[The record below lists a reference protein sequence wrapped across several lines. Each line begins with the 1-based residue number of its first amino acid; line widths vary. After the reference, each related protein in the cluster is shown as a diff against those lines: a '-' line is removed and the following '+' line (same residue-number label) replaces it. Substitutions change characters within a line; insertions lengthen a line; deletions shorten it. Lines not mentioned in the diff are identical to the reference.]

1 MVIHQSTVEQFF
13 RSHIDSGIRIQYKRG
28 VTWDFP
34 LMLALYSSKDTTIA
48 VLVDYPLAASMG
60 ALNSLLPK
68 SVIQKSADACKLPE
82 EVWDNFFAI
91 LQRIEELLQ
100 PMDSGLRLGSVFEYN
115 QRPPPVLQQALLQ
128 ISEQT
133 TPVELL
139 VSVLGYESGSFAIYL
154 GVPSSL
160 ELELQE
166 QQQETTVIHEAKKT
180 DARSKNSLWLYVLVV
195 LPLVVMGIFIQ
206 RSSVLEVLSEN
217 TEFSLS
223 DDTDGIQ
230 VGKKSVY
237 PFEEVLLPPG
247 SVVMG
252 CMDDACAF
260 GQEPHIISITYSM
273 YMMRTEVGQILYS
286 TIMQDN
292 PSYGYQCTDNCPVEN
307 VNWLQAIQ
315 FANALSSKYKLQP
328 CYTIDGDAVQWLHT
342 CTGWRLPT
350 EAEWEYAARGKATD
364 ATVEET
370 VQSIDDM
377 AWYTPS
383 ADRNM
388 SADATDEYNS
398 VATYGETIHSSCSKR
413 PNSFNLCDMQG
424 NVWEWVWDWYD
435 EEYFSKTHKAVN
447 PLGPD
452 IGKYKVLKGGCWES
466 SKREVQRYFRGYLFP
481 WAEKG
486 DMKYQIQGQ
495 EVVVA
500 IDKGSVGFRLVRTAH

>member
-1 MVIHQSTVEQFF
+1 MSLHQSTVEQFF
-13 RSHIDSGIRIQYKRG
+13 RSHIDSGIRVQHKRG

-34 LMLALYSSKDTTIA
+34 LILALYSSKDTTIA

-91 LQRIEELLQ
+91 LQRTEELLQ
-100 PMDSGLRLGSVFEYN
+100 QVDSGICLGSVFEYN
-115 QRPPPVLQQALLQ
+115 ERPPSVLQQALVQ
-128 ISEQT
+128 IAEQT

-139 VSVLGYESGSFAIYL
+139 VSVLGYESGSFAIYID
-154 GVPSSL
+154 VPSSL

-166 QQQETTVIHEAKKT
+166 QQQETTVIHEAKKELKQ
-180 DARSKNSLWLYVLVV
+180 SKHPIWLYVFMVLV
-195 LPLVVMGIFIQ
+195 LVVMAIFIQ
-206 RSSVLEVLSEN
+206 RSSVLNVISAN
-217 TEFSLS
+217 TESSLS
-223 DDTDGIQ
+223 DDTYG
-230 VGKKSVY
+230 VRENKKSVY

-252 CMDDACAF
+252 CMEDACAL
-260 GQEPHIISITYSM
+260 GQEPHSISITYPI
-273 YMMRTEVGQILYS
+273 YMMRTEVGQELYS
-286 TIMQDN
+286 KIMKDN
-292 PSYGYQCTDNCPVEN
+292 PSYGYQCTNNCPVEN

-328 CYTIDGDAVQWLHT
+328 CYTIDGDAVEWLHT

-364 ATVEET
+364 ETGENT

-383 ADRNM
+383 TDRNLA
-388 SADATDEYNS
+388 ADATDEYNT
-398 VATYGETIHSSCSKR
+398 VATYGETIHSSCSKA

-435 EEYFSKTHKAVN
+435 EEYFSKTHTAVN

-452 IGKYKVLKGGCWES
+452 VGKYKVLKGGSWES
-466 SKREVQRYFRGYLFP
+466 SKREVYRYFRGYLFP

-495 EVVVA
+495 EVVVS